1 MSGSW
6 GTGIRE
12 RLGAL
17 GNTHSRG
24 DGGPLDD
31 VLARIRRPLDRA
43 YLRRNGRLPSLYELG
58 RSRQNLLPAPAR
70 ARERVLVL
78 TLRGWP
84 NHAAYES
91 VIAHALALRGAEVG
105 LLACGGG
112 QPLCELGWSRRAYPR
127 PCDRC
132 AHYSSRI
139 LEASRLPSFRLADA
153 FDWGDD
159 GRGAPASAEAVDAP
173 GLVDPREATTIS
185 APWFLRTTNPG
196 TSAEARAVA
205 ADFDVSAAGVEQAA
219 ARVLDRFQPT
229 VVFMVNGLFAAEHVV
244 RELALARGARA
255 PTYEIAPREN
265 ALVFGQEVVAPAFD
279 TNAVWER
286 VADQPLATAQ
296 AAALDRLLTDRARG
310 IGAHESYYDDPEE
323 DLDAI
328 RRELGI
334 GANQRVV
341 SLYTN
346 LSWDSA
352 ALYQDAAYGSML
364 DWVEAAVRSVS
375 GLPET
380 VLVVRIH
387 PAEARWGTREHVR
400 ETVERRIDHLPANV
414 RFIEAEQAISSYTL
428 LDLSDLVLAYTSTIG
443 LEGATRGLPVAV
455 AGLTHYR
462 GRGFTLDVSSHSE
475 LEAALAEPPPVS
487 PETVE
492 RARRYAF
499 TFFFRAMIPFPV
511 IQMVNGRP
519 VTVPSTIEDLMPG
532 QDPYLDFVCERI
544 LDGGDFTLPDELAVP
559 A

>member
-1 MSGSW
+1 M
-6 GTGIRE
+6 
-12 RLGAL
+12 
-17 GNTHSRG
+17 
-24 DGGPLDD
+24 
-31 VLARIRRPLDRA
+31 
-43 YLRRNGRLPSLYELG
+43 
-58 RSRQNLLPAPAR
+58 
-70 ARERVLVL
+70 
-78 TLRGWP
+78 
-84 NHAAYES
+84 
-91 VIAHALALRGAEVG
+91 
-105 LLACGGG
+105 
-112 QPLCELGWSRRAYPR
+112 
-127 PCDRC
+127 
-132 AHYSSRI
+132 
-139 LEASRLPSFRLADA
+139 
-153 FDWGDD
+153 
-159 GRGAPASAEAVDAP
+159 DAP

-185 APWFLRTTNPG
+185 APWFRRTTNPG

-219 ARVLDRFQPT
+219 ARVLDRFQLT

-286 VADQPLATAQ
+286 VVDQPLAAQ

-387 PAEARWGTREHVR
+387 PAEARWGTRERVR
-400 ETVERRIDHLPANV
+400 ETVEGRIDRLPANV

-443 LEGATRGLPVAV
+443 LEGATRVC
-455 AGLTHYR
+455 R
-462 GRGFTLDVSSHSE
+462 
-475 LEAALAEPPPVS
+475 S
-487 PETVE
+487 PS
-492 RARRYAF
+492 
-499 TFFFRAMIPFPV
+499 
-511 IQMVNGRP
+511 QG
-519 VTVPSTIEDLMPG
+519 
-532 QDPYLDFVCERI
+532 
-544 LDGGDFTLPDELAVP
+544 
-559 A
+559 

>member
-24 DGGPLDD
+24 EGGPLDD
-31 VLARIRRPLDRA
+31 VLARLRRPLDRA
-43 YLRRNGRLPSLYELG
+43 YLRHNGKLSSLYRLG
-58 RSRQNLLPAPAR
+58 RSAQGIPAPA
-70 ARERVLVL
+70 AVRERVLVL

-196 TSAEARAVA
+196 TSAEAELSPPTSTSRRPASNRPRRACSTA
-205 ADFDVSAAGVEQAA
+205 SSPRSSSWSTASSPRSASSGSSRSLA
-219 ARVLDRFQPT
+219 ARGRRPT
-229 VVFMVNGLFAAEHVV
+229 RSRRARTHSSSARKSSRPPSTRTRSGSGSPTSRSRRRSSGPRPPPHRPRSGHRRT
-244 RELALARGARA
+244 RELL
-255 PTYEIAPREN
+255 
-265 ALVFGQEVVAPAFD
+265 
-279 TNAVWER
+279 
-286 VADQPLATAQ
+286 
-296 AAALDRLLTDRARG
+296 
-310 IGAHESYYDDPEE
+310 DDPEE
-323 DLDAI
+323 DLDAV

-364 DWVEAAVRSVS
+364 DWVEAAVRTVS

-387 PAEARWGTREHVR
+387 PAEARWGTRERVR
-400 ETVERRIDHLPANV
+400 ETVEGRIDHC
-414 RFIEAEQAISSYTL
+414 RRMCGSSGP
-428 LDLSDLVLAYTSTIG
+428 SRRLARTRCSTS
-443 LEGATRGLPVAV
+443 AT
-455 AGLTHYR
+455 
-462 GRGFTLDVSSHSE
+462 SC
-475 LEAALAEPPPVS
+475 S
-487 PETVE
+487 PTPRRSAS
-492 RARRYAF
+492 RARPEACRS
-499 TFFFRAMIPFPV
+499 
-511 IQMVNGRP
+511 
-519 VTVPSTIEDLMPG
+519 PS
-532 QDPYLDFVCERI
+532 QD
-544 LDGGDFTLPDELAVP
+544 
-559 A
+559 